1 MFKLGN
7 YTFRQSA
14 DNKRFTVFFDNGKD
28 EELILF
34 GESDKQYSEAEAAK
48 TIQDAIFLQNRV
60 VRGGVY
66 AKN

>member
-1 MFKLGN
+1 MFKMGN

-14 DNKRFTVFFDNGKD
+14 NNKRFTVFFDDGT
-28 EELILF
+28 EEKLILF

-60 VRGGVY
+60 ARGGVY

>member
-1 MFKLGN
+1 MFKMGN

-14 DNKRFTVFFDNGKD
+14 NNKRFTVFFDDGK
-28 EELILF
+28 EEKLILF

-60 VRGGVY
+60 VRGSVY